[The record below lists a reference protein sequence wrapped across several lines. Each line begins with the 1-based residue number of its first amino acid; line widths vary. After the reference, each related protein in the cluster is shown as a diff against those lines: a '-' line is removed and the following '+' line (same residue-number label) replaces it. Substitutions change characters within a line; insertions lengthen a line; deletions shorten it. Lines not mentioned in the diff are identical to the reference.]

1 MTKELNSEET
11 ARLETI
17 VESFG
22 SMNLKEKIEFF
33 KGNYAGEKVDESEYF
48 TRESYQF
55 IGNEGELFS
64 MDYICSKS
72 SRTPEMSHRYELK
85 KDGPGYFVTEFTPS
99 KLNIG
104 EILEVDGSERAVLIN
119 DYQPP
124 RHSGEGWQKK
134 FHAGEYLFATI
145 NRSQLTLN

>member
-55 IGNEGELFS
+55 IGTRFLVFACVS
-64 MDYICSKS
+64 L
-72 SRTPEMSHRYELK
+72 PL
-85 KDGPGYFVTEFTPS
+85 VTHQ
-99 KLNIG
+99 
-104 EILEVDGSERAVLIN
+104 A
-119 DYQPP
+119 
-124 RHSGEGWQKK
+124 
-134 FHAGEYLFATI
+134 
-145 NRSQLTLN
+145 